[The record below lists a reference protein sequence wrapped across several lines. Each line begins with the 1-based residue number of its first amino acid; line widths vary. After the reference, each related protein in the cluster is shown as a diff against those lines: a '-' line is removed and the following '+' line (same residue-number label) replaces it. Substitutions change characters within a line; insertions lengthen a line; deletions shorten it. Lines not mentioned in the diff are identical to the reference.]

1 MFERKDIRTH
11 HDAINAL
18 IAKYCE
24 ENGLAFDPKSI
35 TYTANEIN
43 YKCTIR
49 ATDEAGNVALDPWD
63 KMEIDSLIEDAPAD
77 VKNAPTVI
85 GRSVH
90 LLNGKVAKILGYNRK
105 RPKYCWRIEYDGGK
119 VVLVPNT
126 MIMWHKGFAA

>member
-1 MFERKDIRTH
+1 MFDRKNIRAH
-11 HDAINAL
+11 LDAINAL
-18 IAKYCE
+18 ITKYCK

-35 TYTANEIN
+35 GYTENEIN

-49 ATDEAGNVALDPWD
+49 ATDEAGNVSLDPLD
-63 KMEIDSLIEDAPAD
+63 KMEIASLIADAPAD

-90 LLNGKVAKILGYNRK
+90 LLNGKTAKILGYDHK
-105 RPKYCWRIEYDGGK
+105 RPKYCWRVEYGGGK